1 MMKRKKSTLMAVLM
15 MAAVSLIPCKAQEA
29 NVSIKGK
36 LTNVPDSLYLYIVE
50 FDNQRGSTM
59 ARGIMAKGELSF
71 EFKTRINTPH
81 LATIR
86 NHEIGFKPLHL
97 MWIEPG
103 AQVKITGDGLDYST
117 WKIESNVKAQQTENR
132 FREATQKEESKRHQL
147 NMEICRLEE
156 LYGKA
161 QNQREIKQK
170 LIELSKQSDSIFYT
184 TKERVLPLLEE
195 LPVDEAWM
203 LRLFD
208 NSQTKEMSPQ
218 RRNNLIALSQRMSEE
233 QKSSYFGRA
242 IITNLN
248 PPQSVTIGQEI
259 PDIVLKDTLGNPH
272 RLQELQGKYL
282 LLDFWSSS
290 CAPCIKSLPELKE
303 IAEAFKDNLTIV
315 SISSDPET
323 AWKRASRK
331 YSLTGHNW
339 NDLQGSNGIFAQFGI
354 EGTPTYLLLSPDG
367 KLIGK
372 ETGYKYGFLFKF
384 VKESI
389 AEHEKSR
396 KE

>member
-1 MMKRKKSTLMAVLM
+1 MTIASM
-15 MAAVSLIPCKAQEA
+15 IPCKAQEA

-50 FDNQRGSTM
+50 FDNQRGSTT
-59 ARGIMAKGELSF
+59 ARGVMAKGELSF

-103 AQVKITGDGLDYST
+103 AQVRITGDGLDYST
-117 WKIESNVKAQQTENR
+117 WKIESNVKAQQNENR

-208 NSQTKEMSPQ
+208 NSQTKEMSPH
-218 RRNNLIALSQRMSEE
+218 RRKNLIALSQRMNEE

-259 PDIVLKDTLGNPH
+259 PNIVLKDTLGNPH

-282 LLDFWSSS
+282 LLDFWSSA
-290 CAPCIKSLPELKE
+290 CAPCIKVCP
-303 IAEAFKDNLTIV
+303 N
-315 SISSDPET
+315 
-323 AWKRASRK
+323 
-331 YSLTGHNW
+331 
-339 NDLQGSNGIFAQFGI
+339 
-354 EGTPTYLLLSPDG
+354 
-367 KLIGK
+367 
-372 ETGYKYGFLFKF
+372 
-384 VKESI
+384 
-389 AEHEKSR
+389 
-396 KE
+396 